1 MPGTMHKAAVDMSK
15 GFDAIL
21 DTAEQLA
28 ATVRERQQTPDAA
41 ITALAMA
48 LGKVSAEYGI
58 SLDMAQ
64 ELVRISYVEAGKR
77 NGGQA

>member
-1 MPGTMHKAAVDMSK
+1 MPGIMHKAAIDMSK

-21 DTAEQLA
+21 DTALVLEGL
-28 ATVRERQQTPDAA
+28 VKERQQTPDAA

-48 LGKVSAEYGI
+48 LGKVCADFGI

-64 ELVRISYVEAGKR
+64 ELVRISYTESGKR
-77 NGGQA
+77 GSQA